1 VLSKDFAEAG
11 NVIRYQ
17 GIAKIRQGNAFGEG
31 LCIIE
36 SHGDPT
42 PGPDPSW
49 SGKLQDAAPT
59 VNLSE
64 GAAWLE
70 LTENGREGE
79 IVITR
84 TVAASGLVEFSGA
97 FGISDL
103 R

>member
-1 VLSKDFAEAG
+1 VLSQDFVEAG
-11 NVIRYQ
+11 DVIRYQ
-17 GIAKIRQGNAFGEG
+17 GIATIRQGDAVSEG
-31 LCIIE
+31 LCTIE
-36 SHGDPT
+36 SHGEL
-42 PGPDPSW
+42 GPDPSW

-64 GAAWLE
+64 GAAWLH

-84 TVAASGLVEFSGA
+84 TVAGSGLVEFSGA
-97 FGISDL
+97 FGISEL